1 MYSRRHKKQVTV
13 LSCPILFNKK
23 TGIEQEA
30 EQVTNG
36 ATYYT
41 QTVASL
47 NYMYTLA
54 ESNEAERST
63 ISVDQLVLEVIE
75 IN

>member
-1 MYSRRHKKQVTV
+1 M
-13 LSCPILFNKK
+13 
-23 TGIEQEA
+23 
-30 EQVTNG
+30 TNG

-47 NYMYTLA
+47 NYMYTPA
-54 ESNEAERST
+54 ESNEAEKST